1 MPLAV
6 VAPVVGTAAPPV
18 APAPIASAAAAAA
31 AALAAARRPLA
42 PMDTNSA
49 ASLARIVVAVQDV
62 EKSTTKRKADAS
74 LTFLLRANVFYPCPV
89 HKSSPT
95 CDTNNFCSKKHA
107 MHEYDLLRV

>member
-49 ASLARIVVAVQDV
+49 ASLARIVAAVQDV
-62 EKSTTKRKADAS
+62 EKSTTKRKADGQPDVPPQS
-74 LTFLLRANVFYPCPV
+74 KRVLPI
-89 HKSSPT
+89 SSPQVKS
-95 CDTNNFCSKKHA
+95 N
-107 MHEYDLLRV
+107 L